1 LRFYGWAISIFLIF
15 FSLSIGF
22 YFSMGRVESTNYNIE
37 KSPKFEVTNVNY
49 DISFL
54 DDQLNDVNNLS
65 IITRN
70 IMDDG
75 VFVGTLK
82 FDFGSNQLTI
92 KPITKNSYDDF
103 RSLIISTG
111 VRYKESKNDYELYGL
126 TLAYYQL
133 ITDNLYLELTPKIYV
148 LNLENLDEHT
158 INILKSRYNLYT
170 KQDYRS
176 YSFNRDILNS
186 LNEYGGVI
194 VDDDLLNNPAVQPLL
209 DVFQQENI
217 YIEPNISV
225 LVFEG

>member
-1 LRFYGWAISIFLIF
+1 LRFYGWVISIFLLF
-15 FSLSIGF
+15 FSLSIGL
-22 YFSMGRVESTNYNIE
+22 YLTMGRIESTNYNIE
-37 KSPKFEVTNVNY
+37 KSPKFTVKNVNY

-54 DDQLNDVNNLS
+54 NDQLNDINDLS

-75 VFVGTLK
+75 VFVGTLN
-82 FDFGSNQLTI
+82 FDFRNNKLTI
-92 KPITKNSYDDF
+92 KPVTKNAYDDF

-111 VRYKESKNDYELYGL
+111 VRYKESRNEYALYGL

-148 LNLENLDEHT
+148 LNLENFDENT
-158 INILKSRYNLYT
+158 INIMKSRYNLFT
-170 KQDYRS
+170 QQDYRS

-194 VDDDLLNNPAVQPLL
+194 VDEDLLNNPAVNPLL
-209 DVFQQENI
+209 DVFRQENI
-217 YIEPNISV
+217 DIEPNVSV

>member
-1 LRFYGWAISIFLIF
+1 
-15 FSLSIGF
+15 
-22 YFSMGRVESTNYNIE
+22 MGRVESTNYNIE

>member
-1 LRFYGWAISIFLIF
+1 MRFYGWVISIFLIF
-15 FSLSIGF
+15 FSLSIGL
-22 YFSMGRVESTNYNIE
+22 YFSRGRIESTNYNIE
-37 KSPKFEVTNVNY
+37 KSPKFTVKNVNY

-54 DDQLNDVNNLS
+54 NDQLNDVNNLS

-82 FDFGSNQLTI
+82 FDFRNDKLTI
-92 KPITKNSYDDF
+92 KPVTKNSYDDF

-111 VRYKESKNDYELYGL
+111 VRYKESRNDYELYGL

-148 LNLENLDEHT
+148 LNLAKFDENT
-158 INILKSRYNLYT
+158 INIMKSRYNLFT
-170 KQDYRS
+170 QQDYRS

-194 VDDDLLNNPAVQPLL
+194 VDEDLLNNPAVNPLL
-209 DVFQQENI
+209 DVFRQENI
-217 YIEPNISV
+217 DIEPNVSV